1 MNTSRKSGSGGAAAA
16 RWVLMMAAGGVLVL
30 ALAASSRAQSADSQ
44 PAALSKQRAALYLEA
59 THTPLADLEN
69 DVNHLATRSESCRI
83 EYGAQAC
90 GLPGKPLESRK
101 LEERYAYYVKQ
112 PVEAH
117 SKGQGVKIERRNWKG
132 ASAPQSR

>member
-1 MNTSRKSGSGGAAAA
+1 MNTNRESGSGGSAA
-16 RWVLMMAAGGVLVL
+16 RWVLMMAAGGALVL

-59 THTPLADLEN
+59 TRTPLADLEN
-69 DVNHLATRSESCRI
+69 DVNHLALRSESCRI

-90 GLPGKPLESRK
+90 GLADKPLESRK

-117 SKGQGVKIERRNWKG
+117 SKTQGAKIDRRNWAG
-132 ASAPQSR
+132 ASAPPSR